1 MARGLVSPVDTAR
14 VSAAAD
20 AVARADRQAIAADR

>member
-14 VSAAAD
+14 VSAAAE
-20 AVARADRQAIAADR
+20 AIARAERLAIAADR